1 MAQFKH
7 GKLLLVIVV
16 VLRCANGG
24 LEYWVNGEIVIIT
37 YMTNMNGHYCIIEGT
52 TGDDR
57 NPGSIEEPFKTLT
70 RVRDV
75 IRIVSNT
82 TGIPEGGV
90 TVTVAPGDY
99 DFTKGPLQFTSK
111 DSGDVREVIT

>member
-1 MAQFKH
+1 MAQFKK
-7 GKLLLVIVV
+7 GTLLLLIHVVV
-16 VLRCANGG
+16 VLSCVKGDTSQ
-24 LEYWVNGEIVIIT
+24 YWVNGENNTIISACQ
-37 YMTNMNGHYCIIEGT
+37 HYNIEGT

-57 NPGSIEEPFKTLT
+57 NPGSIEKPFKTLT
-70 RVRDV
+70 RVRDI

-82 TGIPEGGV
+82 TGLPEGGV

-99 DFTKGPLQFTSK
+99 DFTKGPLQFTSE